1 MDYSLSKKGYGGGKR
16 DRVEDLWSA
25 MDAIAVQL
33 PQHLPHLFSLYF
45 FLKRSINI
53 LSSQQMDIF
62 PNKCLQITH
71 SY

>member
-1 MDYSLSKKGYGGGKR
+1 MLKVEYGGGKR
-16 DRVEDLWSA
+16 DRIEDLWGA

-33 PQHLPHLFSLYF
+33 PQLLPHLFSFYF
-45 FLKRSINI
+45 FLKRNINI

-62 PNKCLQITH
+62 PNKLLQKKH